1 MGRAPSLGKCVMSTP
16 RSTMAREIA
25 LAACDFEED
34 RTGHRPKSATVV
46 LCENTLVVT
55 LQGTLSPAEEA
66 MTRNPKCAA
75 QLRRFHRRLFASAS
89 GSLQREI
96 ARITGAE
103 VREANTDIVPTGGQ
117 VPGTIAGGTTVQ
129 WYLLAHPVPPDS
141 WSGVIPDGSPDHTEA
156 LPC

>member
-1 MGRAPSLGKCVMSTP
+1 
-16 RSTMAREIA
+16 MAREIA
-25 LAACDFEED
+25 LLACVFEQE

-55 LQGTLSPAEEA
+55 LHGTLSPAEEA

-89 GSLQREI
+89 EWLQREI
-96 ARITGAE
+96 GKITGAE
-103 VREANTDIVPTGGQ
+103 VREARTEIVPFGPPVRGA
-117 VPGTIAGGTTVQ
+117 IAGGSTVQ
-129 WYLLAHPVPPDS
+129 VYLLAHPVPPDS
-141 WSGVIPDGSPDHTEA
+141 WSGVIPGGSPNHPEV